1 MRKKRCT
8 VEEALEF
15 VKSKCPPACPN
26 PGFIKQLNQYHKK
39 LSERW
44 KKQNPTPAPTV
55 DDNTS
60 NANETK
66 PETTSADTATVNT
79 TNDEANN
86 NSNNNSTSQEI
97 TIPVAEEIIEKT
109 IAPTKYYTCRV
120 CRTRLFDDTEMVDHV
135 PGEGQQSFDW
145 NKRA

>member
-44 KKQNPTPAPTV
+44 KKQNPTPAPPTT
-55 DDNTS
+55 DNE
-60 NANETK
+60 AKPNETK
-66 PETTSADTATVNT
+66 PETTSGETPSVNT
-79 TNDEANN
+79 TNSDANN
-86 NSNNNSTSQEI
+86 TTAQE
-97 TIPVAEEIIEKT
+97 TTAPAEEKIEKT
-109 IAPTKYYTCRV
+109 IEPTKYYTCRV

>member
-1 MRKKRCT
+1 MSAR
-8 VEEALEF
+8 L
-15 VKSKCPPACPN
+15 SKTLDL
-26 PGFIKQLNQYHKK
+26 LNNSINTTKK

-66 PETTSADTATVNT
+66 PETTSAQAATVNT

-86 NSNNNSTSQEI
+86 TTNNNSTSQEI

-145 NKRA
+145 NKTSVSDTCQSNNTLAR